1 MKVYPHNFNDSSLD
15 TLNNGC
21 YIYLHG
27 KIEEIVG
34 YDIIDRID
42 PIPREDGIYLVEVV
56 FNNTAY
62 ECTMYIW
69 NLKTRV
75 RGLVVL
81 NDDEES
87 KKYAKICYDS
97 KVEYL

>member
-1 MKVYPHNFNDSSLD
+1 MKVYPHKFNSSALD

-21 YIYLHG
+21 FIYLDG
-27 KIEEIVG
+27 KIEKIVG

-42 PIPREDGIYLVEVV
+42 PIPTEDGIYSVEVV
-56 FNNTAY
+56 FNNTEY
-62 ECTMYIW
+62 ECIMYVW
-69 NLKTRV
+69 NLKTHV

-87 KKYAKICYDS
+87 KKYAKTCYDS
-97 KVEYL
+97 KVECL